1 MYRLIDV
8 YLADCRM
15 YVYYCKAFQVSKI
28 NPTIIGYCSIT
39 DIVTVYVF
47 CEKKNPQW
55 RNLVISILFLIDQLL
70 GLRFLEW
77 HI

>member
-1 MYRLIDV
+1 MTSICMYRLIDV

-47 CEKKNPQW
+47 CGKKNPQW
-55 RNLVISILFLIDQLL
+55 RYLVISILFLIDQIL
-70 GLRFLEW
+70 GL
-77 HI
+77 

>member
-1 MYRLIDV
+1 MTSICMYRLIDV

-47 CEKKNPQW
+47 CGKKIH
-55 RNLVISILFLIDQLL
+55 NLVISILFLIDQIL
-70 GLRFLEW
+70 GL
-77 HI
+77 